1 MTKGIKTSAVRTL
14 VLRELAK
21 GPRTTKQLASVVGA
35 SIRHI
40 NIYLKEQGAV
50 RVGDVPRTGRGGGAA
65 VWALPE
71 GVQ

>member
-1 MTKGIKTSAVRTL
+1 MANKRSPVRTL
-14 VLRELAK
+14 MLRELAK
-21 GPRTTKQLASVVGA
+21 GPRTTKQLACVVGA

-65 VWALPE
+65 VWALP
-71 GVQ
+71 QQIH